1 MLLSALA
8 IKKKK
13 KKLVYKG
20 PSLIIFRGKLLS
32 DYLKNAFCMTLT
44 AQRRVRN
51 TAPAYGIV
59 SAQTSSYAVYL
70 FENTVAEI
78 WVRVSSETQR
88 STSFRKEALSCFFTF
103 FLRNLKYRMHSFK
116 KRKKNPSKAYL
127 RLLESK
133 FQFWDIKKKK
143 NWDSKSKQWVGLWCG

>member
-8 IKKKK
+8 IKKIEKK
-13 KKLVYKG
+13 IVYKG

-44 AQRRVRN
+44 AHRRVCN
-51 TAPAYGIV
+51 TARAYGIV
-59 SAQTSSYAVYL
+59 SAQTSSYAVYH
-70 FENTVAEI
+70 FENIVAEI
-78 WVRVSSETQR
+78 WVCVSSETRR
-88 STSFRKEALSCFFTF
+88 STSFRREALSCCF
-103 FLRNLKYRMHSFK
+103 FLRNLKCRMHSLKK

-143 NWDSKSKQWVGLWCG
+143 ELGF